1 MAMQDD
7 IKREQVMMYKSLK
20 DKLKTKILVV
30 FNKVDERY
38 TPRNEALYSKEY
50 FCEQKLKTAKKLECE
65 EDDIYYLCLDPDLD
79 PIERFHQLKRAGV
92 LDFDEFLKVVLAHAN
107 IVLWTW

>member
-7 IKREQVMMYKSLK
+7 IKQEQVMMYKGLK
-20 DKLKTKILVV
+20 DNLKTKILVA

-50 FCEQKLKTAKKLECE
+50 FCEQKVKTARKLQCE
-65 EDDIYYLCLDPDLD
+65 EDDIYYLSLDPDLD

-92 LDFDEFLKVVLAHAN
+92 LDFDEFLKVVLAQAEN
-107 IVLWTW
+107 IVL

>member
-7 IKREQVMMYKSLK
+7 IKQEQVMMYNDLK
-20 DKLKTKILVV
+20 DNLNSDILVV

-50 FCEQKLKTAKKLECE
+50 FCEQKVKTARKLQCQ
-65 EDDIYYLCLDPDLD
+65 EDDIYYLSLDPDLD
-79 PIERFHQLKRAGV
+79 PIEKFHQLKRVGV
-92 LDFDEFLKVVLAHAN
+92 LDFEEFLKVVLTHAN
-107 IVLWTW
+107 IVF